1 MACGDHCVVFDCANY
16 KEKKIVLP
24 RASWNSA
31 VGGGGGG
38 REGARRDLVT
48 NANPTL

>member
-38 REGARRDLVT
+38 FV
-48 NANPTL
+48 